1 ILSSSLRWS
10 RGGVRK
16 RTRSICTTVRRQSHL
31 RTCTFSP
38 V

>member
-1 ILSSSLRWS
+1 M
-10 RGGVRK
+10 
-16 RTRSICTTVRRQSHL
+16 RRPSHL